1 MNSTC
6 AREVT
11 VGRPAV
17 FLDRDGVLD
26 DPVPRAEGGAFE
38 SPLEPSEVRLAAG
51 AAAGVRALRT
61 AGFALIGV
69 SNQPAAAK
77 RQCSLDSLEAVHDR
91 VVTLLWAE
99 GVELDAWYYCYH
111 HPDGLEEGLR
121 GECSCRKP
129 KPGLLLAAADDL
141 HLDLRTSWIIGDS
154 DADIAAGR
162 RAGCRT
168 VLVEHPATLHRRGAE
183 VPDLRVPN
191 LKNAWHA
198 IRAHADRRG
207 RLAADA

>member
-1 MNSTC
+1 M
-6 AREVT
+6 ARS
-11 VGRPAV
+11 AV
-17 FLDRDGVLD
+17 FLDRDGVLN
-26 DPVPRAEGGAFE
+26 DPVPRPQGGPFE
-38 SPLEPSEVRLAAG
+38 SPLEPTDVGLAAG
-51 AAAGVRALRT
+51 AGSGVRALRA
-61 AGFALIGV
+61 AGFVLIGV

-77 RQCSLDSLEAVHDR
+77 RQCPLDSLRAVHDR
-91 VVTLLWAE
+91 VVTLLRAE

-121 GECSCRKP
+121 DECSCRKP
-129 KPGLLLAAADDL
+129 KPGLLLAAADEL
-141 HLDLRTSWIIGDS
+141 HIDLRTSWIIGDS

-183 VPDLRVPN
+183 IPDLRAPD
-191 LKNAWHA
+191 LKSAWDAMSTH
-198 IRAHADRRG
+198 IDRRE